1 MIFYYILVFISA
13 ALVAAA
19 SMPAIFSLARISG
32 AIDVPRAR
40 HMHKKATPLLGGL
53 AIYLGFT
60 VAAAIAF
67 LIVYGELVFPLP
79 LLIAGGG
86 AVVVLG
92 AADDIINLKPV
103 VKFLFQIAIAVCT
116 AASGA
121 VIERISVFGRYF
133 EFGAFSIPITVL
145 WIVLLTNAVNLIDGL
160 DGLACSISAICSLTM
175 FVVAVTMG
183 QPMFALLTLALF
195 GASVGFLPFN
205 FPPAK
210 MFMGDTGAMFL
221 GYAMAVI
228 SVSGL
233 FKLHAIISFVT
244 PIIIFAIPL
253 IDTVFSF
260 FRRLFS
266 GKNPFGGDRGHLHYR
281 LVDMGMSPKLTVAVL
296 CAVTAVLGVAAILF
310 SDYPVF
316 ALIIIASAVVFMIC
330 LAVAEKRHRAE
341 KASKESKSEE

>member
-1 MIFYYILVFISA
+1 MFFYYILVFISA
-13 ALVAAA
+13 TLIAAV
-19 SMPAIFSLARISG
+19 SMPAVFALAKLTK

-53 AIYLGFT
+53 AIYVGFT
-60 VAAAIAF
+60 AASA
-67 LIVYGELVFPLP
+67 LTLLLTQGGLPFPFPILA
-79 LLIAGGG
+79 AGGG
-86 AVVVLG
+86 AIVILG

-103 VKFLFQIAIAVCT
+103 VKFVFQTAIAICT

-121 VIERISVFGRYF
+121 VIERVGMFGKYI
-133 EFGAFSIPITVL
+133 EFGFFSVPITVL

-160 DGLACSISAICSLTM
+160 DGLACSISAICSFTM
-175 FVVAVTMG
+175 FIVAVTMD
-183 QPMFALLTLALF
+183 QPLFALLTLALF
-195 GASVGFLPFN
+195 GACIGFLPFN

-210 MFMGDTGAMFL
+210 VFMGDTGAMFL

-253 IDTVFSF
+253 FDTVYSF
-260 FRRLFS
+260 FRRLFN

-281 LVDMGMSPKLTVAVL
+281 LVDMGMSQKRTVAVL
-296 CAVTAVLGVAAILF
+296 CSVTAVLGVAAILF

-316 ALIIIASAVVFMIC
+316 AIIIIAAAIAFMIA
-330 LAVAEKRHRAE
+330 LAVAEKRHRRA
-341 KASKESKSEE
+341 KAANESKNEE

>member
-1 MIFYYILVFISA
+1 MIFYYILIFIT
-13 ALVAAA
+13 ALLIACA
-19 SMPAIFSLARISG
+19 SMPAVFALAKLTS

-53 AIYLGFT
+53 AIYIGFT
-60 VAAAIAF
+60 VAAVTIF
-67 LIVYGELVFPLP
+67 LIVYGELPFPVP
-79 LLIAGGG
+79 LLIVGGG
-86 AVVVLG
+86 AIVMLG
-92 AADDIINLKPV
+92 VADDIMNLKPII
-103 VKFLFQIAIAVCT
+103 KFLTQIIIAVCT
-116 AASGA
+116 AAGGA
-121 VIERISVFGRYF
+121 VIEWINIFGRYIG
-133 EFGAFSIPITVL
+133 FGGFSIPITVL

-175 FVVAVTMG
+175 FAVAVTMD

-195 GASVGFLPFN
+195 GACMGFLPFN

-210 MFMGDTGAMFL
+210 IFMGDTGAMFL
-221 GYAMAVI
+221 GYTMAVI

-253 IDTVFSF
+253 FDTVFSF

-281 LVDMGMSPKLTVAVL
+281 LIDMGMSQKLTVAVL
-296 CAVTAVLGVAAILF
+296 CAVTAVFGIAAILF

-316 ALIIIASAVVFMIC
+316 SLIIIISAILFMIC
-330 LAVAEKRHRAE
+330 VAVAERRHRKRQIKNAKDGE
-341 KASKESKSEE
+341 

>member
-13 ALVAAA
+13 LLVAGV
-19 SMPAIFSLARISG
+19 SMPAVFALARLTG

-40 HMHKKATPLLGGL
+40 HMHKKATPLLGGV
-53 AIYLGFT
+53 AIYLGFALSS
-60 VAAAIAF
+60 VMVFLAAYSEIPF
-67 LIVYGELVFPLP
+67 PVPLI
-79 LLIAGGG
+79 LIGGG

-92 AADDIINLKPV
+92 AADDIINLKPA
-103 VKFLFQIAIAVCT
+103 VKFVFQTVIAVCT
-116 AASGA
+116 AGGGA
-121 VIERISVFGRYF
+121 VIERIGISGRYV
-133 EFGAFSIPITVL
+133 EFGALSIPLTVL

-175 FVVAVTMG
+175 FVVAVTMD
-183 QPMFALLTLALF
+183 QPFFAILTLALF
-195 GASVGFLPFN
+195 GACVGFLPFN

-210 MFMGDTGAMFL
+210 IFMGDTGAMFL

-253 IDTVFSF
+253 FDTVFSF

-281 LVDMGMSPKLTVAVL
+281 LIDMGMSQKLTVAVL
-296 CAVTAVLGVAAILF
+296 CAVTAVFGVAAILF

-316 ALIIIASAVVFMIC
+316 AMIIAASAVAFMIC
-330 LAVAEKRHRAE
+330 LAIVGKRSIR
-341 KASKESKSEE
+341 KRSDESQKTEE